1 MALSQV
7 TAPAL
12 EPVTLAETK
21 THLRVDDFSEDELI
35 DSLRVAAREFVENF
49 TSRKLIT
56 QTWDLKLDAFPVRV
70 PRVAVCAGDVGHV
83 DHLLDT
89 AGVSQTWSS
98 ANYTVDA
105 PSGPF
110 AMPGRITPAYGVV
123 WPSTQNVI
131 NAVTVRFVVGYGATP
146 WTVPYL
152 LGPRSRC
159 WSATG
164 TRIVSRWRSGR
175 SRATSRSRC
184 SRCSGASSSHADRW
198 RVARSSHG
206 AAADER
212 R

>member
-1 MALSQV
+1 MALSLVSQ
-7 TAPAL
+7 PAV

-35 DSLRVAAREFVENF
+35 DNLRVAAREYVENF

-56 QTWDLKLDAFPVRV
+56 QTWDLKLAAFPCGGCLELPFAPVSSV
-70 PRVAVCAGDVGHV
+70 TSITYV
-83 DHLLDT
+83 DT

-110 AMPGRITPAYGVV
+110 AMPGRITPVYGVV

-152 LGPRSRC
+152 LRAAIKVLVGHWFANREPVAVGTIVTDIPLSVQSML
-159 WSATG
+159 WSFKF
-164 TRIVSRWRSGR
+164 S
-175 SRATSRSRC
+175 C
-184 SRCSGASSSHADRW
+184 
-198 RVARSSHG
+198 
-206 AAADER
+206 
-212 R
+212 